1 MKTRICT
8 LLIALLAIAQGAW
21 AYVYDIRV
29 AGVKV
34 TSDNCSNIT
43 GEGISGKVSYD
54 PETRTM
60 TLEDATIDVTDSNG
74 IELNIM
80 FSQLDGDD
88 FTLVLKGDN
97 KILVKQTDT
106 VVRHAIQSFVT
117 TYIKGPGTL
126 ESNDDFEVQD
136 DCYISGGCKITGIY
150 FHTDDYYGTGYTF
163 SVSGADTKLDMQ
175 SDYSGVIGYDHF
187 VLNDGLKIIRPKD
200 GYYDTDEKYVVD
212 ANGERAVRLK
222 IASTEDEEDNW
233 PFIMVAGQLVTKDN
247 ASNVTGEGIGG
258 KVSYDPATAT
268 LTLDNTIVS
277 CSDDNSIIMS
287 DDGGTIDHFTIKL
300 IGDNHISNP
309 REVSSSWQ
317 FYLNTTITGPGALNL
332 EGAIYINGKNSLSID
347 GNCHI
352 AASALVSWD
361 FTDVPLIVSGAGTEI
376 ELSNNIF
383 YFPSLTLNDGLAIVE
398 PKGGH
403 YVSKYRVVTT
413 SGAEANGVIIR
424 RSKAY
429 NFRVGGIT
437 VDEENAYDV
446 LGDGKVS
453 YDDATKTLTLD
464 NVSITLLDDI
474 VIRVDESFEGEDFTI
489 NLVGENKLDNWGGY
503 YDIQMLE
510 KNGIF
515 TGTGSLSGSI
525 CAGKGITIEG
535 GCEINA
541 DKISGCASEYSTPL
555 TISGAE
561 TKVYAEYG
569 IVDIASLTL
578 NDGLAIVQPEGARF
592 NALKQCIVD
601 ADGNQATGVLIK
613 MPPKKYDLWVGGT
626 QVVEDFAYDI
636 MGDGH
641 VSYDE
646 TANTLT
652 LDNATINNDA
662 SDTDA
667 ASQYGK
673 ALVTNIPGLKVV
685 VNGKTNITSSH
696 NTAVTFQGDVT
707 LCGSGTLT
715 ATAPTS
721 LFVAQNSTLTVNGG
735 VRLIAHGTVYY
746 GIIGSLKPPSGTPTS
761 NLVVEGANTEVRAYG
776 PYGSIIRL
784 ESFTLNDGLVLNEPE
799 GAHFEG
805 MHVYDGEGN
814 IVQKQWVVI
823 SKPYEV
829 YDLWVGGV
837 RVNEHNRFDIDG
849 NGNIKY
855 DLANKKLTVGCDI
868 TTNGSPAIESHIDGL
883 QIELKNNIALSAEGE
898 GCAAIKAT
906 GSTTLRGTGSN
917 NVTLTGTEN
926 AVSISS
932 GTLSL
937 SAMNLVATGRQA
949 LLGITGEKRCH
960 LTITGATLD
969 VTSADGE
976 AAIAGF
982 SEGIMLS
989 SCEITEPAGGQ
1000 IAGGQV
1006 VDASGNVASHVVIS
1020 RVYNYSIFVNEQSV
1034 TQGNCDD
1041 ILGDGLFSYD
1051 PETMTLHV
1059 KGSYET
1065 TRDHVIRNRT
1075 FGVTISVDAD
1085 AELKSGDAA
1094 ILLETAT
1101 TLTGSHQL
1109 SLLSEKK
1116 GIEVTTSSSLL
1127 IEDANLYVSGKYGL
1141 SGATGK
1147 ESKLIIRN
1155 ARVQVEAT
1163 MRGIYDFMG
1172 GIELEDCAITL
1183 PGGGYVNYGEI
1194 VNSKGNT
1201 AKKITIEPTGV
1212 ATGMESLTPSPSPKG
1227 EGSWY
1232 TLGGQKLDAQP
1243 AKPGIYLYQGRKVV
1257 VK

>member
-21 AYVYDIRV
+21 ADFYDIRV

-60 TLEDATIDVTDSNG
+60 TLEDATIDVTDNNG

-136 DCYISGGCKITGIY
+136 DCYISGGCKITGMY

-175 SDYSGVIGYDHF
+175 SDLSGVIGYDHF

-258 KVSYDPATAT
+258 KVSYDLETAT

-300 IGDNHISNP
+300 IGDNLFSTPSDHRSDWQLFSN
-309 REVSSSWQ
+309 
-317 FYLNTTITGPGALNL
+317 TIITGPGALNL
-332 EGAIYINGKNSLSID
+332 KGAIYINGKNSLSID

-383 YFPSLTLNDGLAIVE
+383 YFPSLTLNDGLTIVE

-403 YVSKYRVVTT
+403 YVDKYRVVTT
-413 SGAEANGVIIR
+413 SGAEAEGVVIR
-424 RSKAY
+424 APKAY
-429 NFRVGGIT
+429 KLWVAGIQANE
-437 VDEENAYDV
+437 VNCSDI

-453 YDDATKTLTLD
+453 YDDGTHTLTL
-464 NVSITLLDDI
+464 
-474 VIRVDESFEGEDFTI
+474 
-489 NLVGENKLDNWGGY
+489 
-503 YDIQMLE
+503 
-510 KNGIF
+510 NG
-515 TGTGSLSGSI
+515 
-525 CAGKGITIEG
+525 
-535 GCEINA
+535 
-541 DKISGCASEYSTPL
+541 
-555 TISGAE
+555 
-561 TKVYAEYG
+561 
-569 IVDIASLTL
+569 
-578 NDGLAIVQPEGARF
+578 
-592 NALKQCIVD
+592 
-601 ADGNQATGVLIK
+601 
-613 MPPKKYDLWVGGT
+613 
-626 QVVEDFAYDI
+626 
-636 MGDGH
+636 
-641 VSYDE
+641 
-646 TANTLT
+646 
-652 LDNATINNDA
+652 ATIGNDA
-662 SDTDA
+662 LESDRARKDGIGLWA
-667 ASQYGK
+667 D
-673 ALVTNIPGLKVV
+673 IPGLKVV
-685 VNGKTNITSSH
+685 VSGRTNISSTH
-696 NTAVTFQGDVT
+696 NTAVRFDSDATI
-707 LCGSGTLT
+707 CGTGTLME
-715 ATAPTS
+715 TAPYCM
-721 LFVAQNSTLTVNGG
+721 FIAGAKLTVNGG
-735 VRLIAHGTVYY
+735 VRLIANSTAYF
-746 GIIGSLKPPSGTPTS
+746 GITGKLDPEPSS
-761 NLVVEGANTEVRAYG
+761 ELVIEGANTEVRAYG

-784 ESFTLNDGLVLNEPE
+784 KEFTLHDGLEIIEPA

-805 MHVYDGEGN
+805 IHVYDGEGN

-823 SKPYEV
+823 SKPYEA

-849 NGNIKY
+849 NGKIKY
-855 DLANKKLTVGCDI
+855 DLNNKRLTVGCDI
-868 TTNGSPAIESHIDGL
+868 MTDGCPAIESRIDGL
-883 QIELKNNIALSAEGE
+883 QIELKNDIALTAEGE

-906 GSTTLRGTGSN
+906 GSTTLRGSGSN

-926 AVSISS
+926 AVSITS

-1041 ILGDGLFSYD
+1041 ILGDGQFSYD

-1116 GIEVTTSSSLL
+1116 GIELTTSSSLL

-1172 GIELEDCAITL
+1172 GIELEDCEITL
-1183 PGGGYVNYGEI
+1183 PEGGRVSNGEI

-1201 AKKITIEPTGV
+1201 AKKVTIEPTGV

-1243 AKPGIYLYQGRKVV
+1243 AKPGIYLHGSHKIVV
-1257 VK
+1257 R

>member
-1 MKTRICT
+1 MNKRLFT
-8 LLIALLAIAQGAW
+8 LVVALMAFLMGAQAQGN
-21 AYVYDIRV
+21 
-29 AGVKV
+29 GVKV
-34 TSDNCSNIT
+34 PKKASTPEAYVLFDEVEDDYFDGYYNGRLTFYYDTYRSSREGETFDLNEGYSTPDWHDKMRNVSKVVFNPSFADARPKSTFEWFSCFFDTDEGWEIYSTLYEIEGMEYLNTSQVETMSGMFYGCFVFKGADFSHFDTRNVVDMDYMFNYCNALTVLDLSSFDTSNVLEMVGMFEYCSKLSTIYVGDGWT
-43 GEGISGKVSYD
+43 VDHLDADATEDMFDYCESLVGGMGTSYD
-54 PETRTM
+54 PEH
-60 TLEDATIDVTDSNG
+60 V
-74 IELNIM
+74 
-80 FSQLDGDD
+80 DGEYAHVD
-88 FTLVLKGDN
+88 GGSDN
-97 KILVKQTDT
+97 PGYL
-106 VVRHAIQSFVT
+106 
-117 TYIKGPGTL
+117 TYSLG
-126 ESNDDFEVQD
+126 
-136 DCYISGGCKITGIY
+136 
-150 FHTDDYYGTGYTF
+150 
-163 SVSGADTKLDMQ
+163 
-175 SDYSGVIGYDHF
+175 
-187 VLNDGLKIIRPKD
+187 
-200 GYYDTDEKYVVD
+200 
-212 ANGERAVRLK
+212 
-222 IASTEDEEDNW
+222 
-233 PFIMVAGQLVTKDN
+233 
-247 ASNVTGEGIGG
+247 NV
-258 KVSYDPATAT
+258 VSY
-268 LTLDNTIVS
+268 
-277 CSDDNSIIMS
+277 
-287 DDGGTIDHFTIKL
+287 HFK
-300 IGDNHISNP
+300 
-309 REVSSSWQ
+309 
-317 FYLNTTITGPGALNL
+317 
-332 EGAIYINGKNSLSID
+332 
-347 GNCHI
+347 
-352 AASALVSWD
+352 
-361 FTDVPLIVSGAGTEI
+361 
-376 ELSNNIF
+376 
-383 YFPSLTLNDGLAIVE
+383 
-398 PKGGH
+398 
-403 YVSKYRVVTT
+403 
-413 SGAEANGVIIR
+413 
-424 RSKAY
+424 
-429 NFRVGGIT
+429 VGGVEVT
-437 VDEENAYDV
+437 NLNAHNIA
-446 LGDGKVS
+446 GSSIKGKVS

-474 VIRVDESFEGEDFTI
+474 VIRVDKSFEGEDFTI

-510 KNGIF
+510 KKGIF

-541 DKISGCASEYSTPL
+541 DKISGCASDYSPPL

-601 ADGNQATGVLIK
+601 ADGNQAKGVLIK
-613 MPPKKYDLWVGGT
+613 MPPKKYDLWVAGI
-626 QVVEDFAYDI
+626 QANEVNCADI
-636 MGDGH
+636 LGDGT
-641 VSYDE
+641 VIYDDD
-646 TANTLT
+646 TKTLK
-652 LDNATINNDA
+652 LNNATIGNDA
-662 SDTDA
+662 LESDRARKDGIGLWA
-667 ASQYGK
+667 D
-673 ALVTNIPGLKVV
+673 IPGLKVV
-685 VNGKTNITSSH
+685 VSGRTNISSTH
-696 NTAVTFQGDVT
+696 NTAVRFDSDATI
-707 LCGSGTLT
+707 CGTGTLME
-715 ATAPTS
+715 TAPYCM
-721 LFVAQNSTLTVNGG
+721 FIAGAKLTVNGG
-735 VRLIAHGTVYY
+735 VRLIANSTAYF
-746 GIIGSLKPPSGTPTS
+746 GITGKLDPEPSS
-761 NLVVEGANTEVRAYG
+761 ELVIEGANTEVRAYG

-784 ESFTLNDGLVLNEPE
+784 KEFTLHDGLEIIEPA

-805 MHVYDGEGN
+805 IHVYDGEGN

-823 SKPYEV
+823 SKPYEA

-849 NGNIKY
+849 NGKIKY
-855 DLANKKLTVGCDI
+855 DLNNKRLTVGCDI
-868 TTNGSPAIESHIDGL
+868 MTDGCPAIESRIDGL
-883 QIELKNNIALSAEGE
+883 QIELKNDIALTAEGE

-906 GSTTLRGTGSN
+906 GSTTLRGSGSN

-926 AVSISS
+926 AVSITS

-1006 VDASGNVASHVVIS
+1006 EDASGNVASHVVIS

-1041 ILGDGLFSYD
+1041 ILGDGQFSYD

-1075 FGVTISVDAD
+1075 YGVTISVDAD

-1116 GIEVTTSSSLL
+1116 GIELTTSSSLL

-1163 MRGIYDFMG
+1163 MRAIYEFHG
-1172 GIELEDCAITL
+1172 GIELEDCEITL
-1183 PGGGYVNYGEI
+1183 PEGGRVSNGEI

-1201 AKKITIEPTGV
+1201 AKKVTIEPTGV

-1243 AKPGIYLYQGRKVV
+1243 AKPGIYLHGSHKIVV
-1257 VK
+1257 R